1 MITQSSIVSVKRKL
15 KYSTLAIILFFG
27 FFSLNPFVNIPA
39 GHVGVVF
46 DKLQG
51 GVQEET
57 MSEGLHFRMPLF
69 QSVIEMPTRTQ
80 KVVFGETQDIGSA
93 YRRQPMLSAASS
105 DLQDVYVDA
114 VVTYHLNKS
123 AVAKIYQEVGID
135 YEIKKIVPKVTDQI
149 KTHTAKYKVSEILTN
164 REEIKNRVF
173 AALQADLASE
183 NIILEDVNL
192 VNFDFNPNFKAAIE
206 QKQVEEQK
214 AQKEKYVLQ
223 QIEISSQQKVK
234 KAEAEKQAKILEGE
248 GLAQYNQLIQQ
259 EISPEVLQYKALE
272 NARSA
277 IEKWNGNY
285 PTTYF
290 SGDNSAVPLINLQ
303 P

>member
-1 MITQSSIVSVKRKL
+1 MLPDNLDQIRKNI
-15 KYSTLAIILFFG
+15 KYAGIIFLIFFG
-27 FFSLNPFVNIPA
+27 IFALNPFVNIPA

-51 GVQEET
+51 GVQEQT
-57 MSEGLHFRMPLF
+57 LSEGLHFRMPIF
-69 QSVIEMPTRTQ
+69 QSIIEIPTRTQ
-80 KVVFGETQDIGSA
+80 KIVFGETQDIGSQA
-93 YRRQPMLSAASS
+93 SRQSMLSAASS
-105 DLQDVYVDA
+105 DLQDVYIDA
-114 VVTYHLNKS
+114 VVTYRIDKS
-123 AVAKIYQEVGID
+123 VVAKIYQEIGID
-135 YEIKKIVPKVTDQI
+135 YEIKKIVPKITDQI
-149 KTHTAKYKVSEILTN
+149 KTYTAKYKVAEILTN
-164 REEIKNRVF
+164 REEIKTRVF
-173 AALQADLASE
+173 EALKEDLAKA
-183 NIILEDVNL
+183 NIVLEDVNL

-214 AQKEKYVLQ
+214 AQKEEYVLQ

-259 EISPEVLQYKALE
+259 EISPEVLQYKSLE

-277 IEKWNGNY
+277 IEKWNGSY

-290 SGDNSAVPLINLQ
+290 SGENSAIPLINLQ

>member
-1 MITQSSIVSVKRKL
+1 MLPNDLNQIRKNA
-15 KYSTLAIILFFG
+15 KYIGILLFVFFG

-51 GVQEET
+51 GVQEQT
-57 MSEGLHFRMPLF
+57 ISEGLHFRMPIF
-69 QSVIEMPTRTQ
+69 QSVIEIPTRTQ
-80 KVVFGETQDIGSA
+80 KVVFGETQDIGSHA
-93 YRRQPMLSAASS
+93 SRHAMLSAASS
-105 DLQDVYVDA
+105 DLQDVYIDA
-114 VVTYHLNKS
+114 VVTYHLNKP
-123 AVAKIYQEVGID
+123 AVAKIYQDVGID

-149 KTHTAKYKVSEILTN
+149 KTYTAKYKVAEILTN

-173 AALQADLASE
+173 DALKEDLADE
-183 NIILEDVNL
+183 NIVLEDVNL

-214 AQKEKYVLQ
+214 AQKEEYVLQ

-259 EISPEVLQYKALE
+259 EISPEVLEYKSLE

-277 IEKWNGNY
+277 IEKWNGSY

-290 SGDNSAVPLINLQ
+290 GGENAAVPLINLK